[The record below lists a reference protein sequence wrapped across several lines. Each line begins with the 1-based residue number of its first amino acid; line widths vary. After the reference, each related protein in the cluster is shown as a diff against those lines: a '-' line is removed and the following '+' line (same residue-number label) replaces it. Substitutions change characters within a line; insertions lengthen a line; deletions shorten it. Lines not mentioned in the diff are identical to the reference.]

1 MAIKMFAH
9 HLEYSQS
16 LIVSHE
22 SAKIRQNDEVSR
34 KPNSHIYTIHFW
46 FCHYLVVCAKNP
58 CLVLRYINVDLSIQK
73 DDNNLYDF
81 SEDFAVI
88 HTKLIISSKVL
99 IKTRSRR
106 FFANKEF
113 SKHAFSKHII
123 EVCGF
128 LVRTYYLPIKI

>member
-1 MAIKMFAH
+1 MSTS
-9 HLEYSQS
+9 EY
-16 LIVSHE
+16 
-22 SAKIRQNDEVSR
+22 K
-34 KPNSHIYTIHFW
+34 
-46 FCHYLVVCAKNP
+46 
-58 CLVLRYINVDLSIQK
+58 K
-73 DDNNLYDF
+73 DDNDFYDF

-88 HTKLIISSKVL
+88 HTTKLIISSKVL

-113 SKHAFSKHII
+113 SKHAVSKYVI

>member
-1 MAIKMFAH
+1 MSTSVYK
-9 HLEYSQS
+9 
-16 LIVSHE
+16 
-22 SAKIRQNDEVSR
+22 
-34 KPNSHIYTIHFW
+34 
-46 FCHYLVVCAKNP
+46 
-58 CLVLRYINVDLSIQK
+58 K

-113 SKHAFSKHII
+113 SKHAVSKHII